1 MNCKTVEDLLPLYID
16 HLCNED
22 NKKLIEEHLKTCE
35 SCQSLL
41 ADMSQNSEGH
51 QKDLEDT
58 QTLFNEKEVLKKLKK
73 EIKCE
78 NVKRIFKVF
87 FIVLSTMNV
96 IGLIALIIVT
106 IWGYEMKYPHLY
118 FGSLDIKAYLILFI
132 GAIVPLIFSGVGF
145 LIIRSKS
152 YYKKYIFKNI
162 AISIIL
168 ILSMFISIVS
178 GGCLLIIPPVES
190 TTTST
195 DNYLKVDE
203 DLLKYKRAYT
213 KLFPETIPKEAE
225 DVVYSYRKNVS
236 LFETSAKLTAT
247 WTLPQDSYS
256 YYKQKVVDE
265 YRIVPVSDYG
275 YKVMLLPKDNRLL
288 LELYFQFD
296 DASRQ
301 LSYTAIID
309 H

>member
-22 NKKLIEEHLKTCE
+22 NKELIEEHLKTCE

-41 ADMSQNSEGH
+41 AIMSQKSEKN
-51 QKDLEDT
+51 QKEMEDT

-78 NVKRIFKVF
+78 NVKKIFKGC
-87 FIVLSTMNV
+87 FIMLSAMNV
-96 IGLIALIIVT
+96 IGLIALIIVV
-106 IWGYEMKYPHLY
+106 IWGYEIKYPHLY
-118 FGSLDIKAYLILFI
+118 FGSLSIMTYLILFI

-145 LIIRSKS
+145 VIVRSKN
-152 YYKKYIFKNI
+152 YYKKLIFKNI
-162 AISIIL
+162 VLSIIL
-168 ILSMFISIVS
+168 VFSIVISIVS
-178 GGCLLIIPPVES
+178 GGSLLIIPPVES

-195 DNYLKVDE
+195 ENYLKVGE

-225 DVVYSYRKNVS
+225 DVDYSFRKNVS
-236 LFETSAKLTAT
+236 LLETSAKLTAT

-256 YYKQKVVDE
+256 YYKEKVVNE
-265 YRIVPVSDYG
+265 YEIVPVKDNG
-275 YKVMLLPKDNRLL
+275 YKVILLPKDNKLL
-288 LELYFQFD
+288 LDLYFQFD